1 MTRTDPTREAAPRQ
15 KEAAPQANQIRP
27 QSTRSATERKPIF
40 DREALD
46 SMRHRLPEYLT
57 TRGVELRPHGARLVA
72 RCPMHDDSTP
82 SFALF
87 GARHETA
94 GCYPC
99 GFSGDVFAVAQWL
112 GRAGT
117 FPDAVADVAAVL
129 GVTLPQGHPQGQPR
143 PPQAQPRPTQQ
154 PAPPFM
160 LNEADREKL
169 HSARLAFSDA
179 YDGGELD
186 TLAGGLGIP
195 LWAFRWCAKGR
206 CGLGWWHGR
215 LAYLYPQ
222 GMKLRN
228 PPGVQ
233 PRFVWE
239 CGRATVP
246 WRAEWIKPEVAT
258 VYLSEGESDCIALV
272 AAGLETDGTAAC
284 VASPGTSF
292 VREWVPLFAGRKV
305 VLCFDRDKAG
315 QDATAKVAAMLQ
327 GTASEVST
335 WKGPRRHV

>member
-1 MTRTDPTREAAPRQ
+1 MTQGTKEKAPAPVRTDARGGNQERPKHNAAP
-15 KEAAPQANQIRP
+15 ADC
-27 QSTRSATERKPIF
+27 KPRF
-40 DREALD
+40 DREQLEA
-46 SMRHRLPEYLT
+46 MRHRLPEYLAA
-57 TRGVELRPHGARLVA
+57 RGVELRPQGARLVA
-72 RCPMHDDSTP
+72 RCPVHDDSTP

-117 FPDAVADVAAVL
+117 FPEAVQDVAGVL
-129 GVTLPQGHPQGQPR
+129 GVTLPQGHAPSPSR
-143 PPQAQPRPTQQ
+143 PARAQQRPAPQ
-154 PAPPFM
+154 PAPPFT
-160 LNEADREKL
+160 LSESDREKI
-169 HSARLAFSDA
+169 HAARLAFSDA

-215 LAYLYPQ
+215 LAYLYPE

-239 CGRATVP
+239 CGRATAP

-292 VREWVPLFAGRKV
+292 CREWVPLFAGRKV
-305 VLCFDRDKAG
+305 VLCFDRDPAG
-315 QDATAKVAAMLQ
+315 MAAAAKVAAMLK
-327 GTASEVST
+327 GTASEIST
-335 WKGPRRHV
+335 WKGPKQ